1 MADWSTRHER
11 LCRGDDS
18 VGTDAI
24 VPVKIDQRAGSSEM
38 PRNSYGALRGTA
50 RQKPLDVRA
59 GMDEATFARLLRGG
73 PSGVKPIGRRDR
85 EQTDVAAVFGHQP
98 DRLKRLGAIAPK

>member
-1 MADWSTRHER
+1 MSRRRRSVSLQLSRSSTHDRRMHASRPLSKGSQMADWSTRHER

-24 VPVKIDQRAGSSEM
+24 VPVKIDKRAGSSEM
-38 PRNSYGALRGTA
+38 PRNLVRCPARHPA

-59 GMDEATFARLLRGG
+59 GMDEATFART
-73 PSGVKPIGRRDR
+73 GVKPIG
-85 EQTDVAAVFGHQP
+85 
-98 DRLKRLGAIAPK
+98 

>member
-1 MADWSTRHER
+1 MADRSARHER

-38 PRNSYGALRGTA
+38 LDAEISYGAPARHPA

-59 GMDEATFARLLRGG
+59 GMDEATFARPLRGG
-73 PSGVKPIGRRDR
+73 PS
-85 EQTDVAAVFGHQP
+85 A
-98 DRLKRLGAIAPK
+98 